1 MKKGKRR
8 IAAVIICVVAVL
20 AIVAGSLAWY
30 TSTNSLSVAGNL
42 LGFKTYASVN
52 FEDQNGK
59 MHTAQADEN
68 GLYTMSLNPSDL
80 NYVGNLR
87 VLVIHKGH
95 AKSYVRVKMSVQWT
109 MPDGTV
115 TQNTVLPYSFSDNW
129 YDNRSN
135 DYYVYCTQ
143 DSELF
148 NSYDKSI
155 ITGFDSKKFE
165 TSTLTETATPKI
177 AITAE
182 SVQINR
188 YKQIWGIDS
197 LPWSETAKG

>member
-1 MKKGKRR
+1 
-8 IAAVIICVVAVL
+8 
-20 AIVAGSLAWY
+20 
-30 TSTNSLSVAGNL
+30 
-42 LGFKTYASVN
+42 
-52 FEDQNGK
+52 
-59 MHTAQADEN
+59 
-68 GLYTMSLNPSDL
+68 
-80 NYVGNLR
+80 
-87 VLVIHKGH
+87 
-95 AKSYVRVKMSVQWT
+95 MSVQWT

-165 TSTLTETATPKI
+165 ASTLTETATPKI

-197 LPWSETAKG
+197 LPWSEAAKG